1 MARDRVS
8 NMRKSL
14 AGPRSIMI
22 TFFRKFFQSKIGIGV
37 TLAFLGLIA
46 LAFASS
52 DVANTGS
59 FGGIAGGETVAE
71 VGGTTIDT
79 AELQVAAEVA
89 YNNARRENP
98 DLTMQEFIAGGGLE
112 SALDN
117 LIQRAAIAEYGEKH
131 GIIASDRLVDSELA
145 QIPAFAGLDGNFS
158 RAAFEQALRQQGLTE
173 KMVRDDIR
181 QALII
186 RQLLAPAQIGS
197 SFPEELAY
205 RYTTLLRESR
215 SGKIATIP
223 SSAFAPEADPTDEQL
238 AEFYAENRGRFT
250 VPERRV
256 IRYAQFDTSSIGEVA
271 PPTEAEIRARYEAN
285 ADQYRA
291 SERRTITQLIAPTE
305 AGANAILGKVRAGQ
319 SLAAAAEGTGL
330 SPSERTVEKQSYAA
344 ASSAAVANAVFQAEE
359 GAVVG
364 PVRSPLGWH
373 IVDVESVDRTEG
385 RTLAEARDE
394 IVEALTQEKRRE
406 ALNQFAEDVED
417 GFASGSTLADV
428 AGELG
433 VEVQR
438 TPPTLASGAIYGTNE
453 RVPELLDP
461 ILTTVAAMEEDSD
474 PILTEIVPG
483 EQFLIFDVAQFEEA
497 APPPLAQIEERVT
510 AAWKLD
516 RGAIAAKKAADA
528 VVAAVR
534 QGAELEEAMASIEA
548 PLPPVDS
555 IDLSRQALTA
565 AQQRVP
571 PPLALMFAMAE
582 GTVKKLEAPSNAG
595 WFVVKLDEIEP
606 GEVERDDPAIA
617 QARAELGRVAGQEF
631 AEQLDRAIQ
640 KEVGVTRNDNAI
652 RAVADQL
659 TGQGR

>member
-1 MARDRVS
+1 
-8 NMRKSL
+8 
-14 AGPRSIMI
+14 MI

-71 VGGTTIDT
+71 VGGTSIDT
-79 AELQVAAEVA
+79 AELRAATEVA

-98 DLTMQEFIAGGGLE
+98 DLTIQEFIAGGGLE
-112 SALDN
+112 GALDN
-117 LIQRAAIAEYGEKH
+117 LIQRAAITEYGEKY
-131 GIIASDRLVDSELA
+131 GIIASDRLIDSELA

-158 RAAFEQALRQQGLTE
+158 RAAFDQALRQQGLTE
-173 KMVRDDIR
+173 KMVRDDLR
-181 QALII
+181 QALVI

-197 SFPEELAY
+197 GFPEELAY

-215 SGKIATIP
+215 RGKIATIP
-223 SSAFAPEADPTDEQL
+223 SSAFAPETNPSDEQL
-238 AEFYAENRGRFT
+238 AEFYGENRARFT
-250 VPERRV
+250 IPERRV
-256 IRYAQFDTSSIGEVA
+256 IRYARFGADSIGEVA
-271 PPTEAEIRARYEAN
+271 APTPAEIRARYEAN
-285 ADQYRA
+285 ADEYRA
-291 SERRTITQLIAPTE
+291 SEERTITQLIAPTE
-305 AGANAILGKVRAGQ
+305 AGANAILAKVRAGQ
-319 SLAAAAEGTGL
+319 TLAAAAQGTGL
-330 SPSERTVEKQSYAA
+330 SPSEQTTERATYAS
-344 ASSAAVANAVFQAEE
+344 ASSAAVARAVFAADQ
-359 GAVVG
+359 GDVVG
-364 PVRSPLGWH
+364 PVQSPLGWH
-373 IVDVESVDRTEG
+373 IVDVDTVTRTEG
-385 RTLAEARDE
+385 RTLAQASEE
-394 IVEALTQEKRRE
+394 IAAALTELKRRE

-433 VEVQR
+433 VEVER
-438 TPPTLASGAIYGTNE
+438 TRPALASGVIYGTQE
-453 RVPELLDP
+453 RVPELLNP

-474 PILTEIVPG
+474 PILAEIVPG
-483 EQFLIFDVAQFEEA
+483 EEFLIFDVAQFDEA
-497 APPPLAQIEERVT
+497 APPPLTQIKDRVT

-516 RGAIAAKKAADA
+516 RGAAAAKKAADE
-528 VVAAVR
+528 VLAAVR
-534 QGAELEEAMASIEA
+534 GGADLDAAIADIDA
-548 PLPPVDS
+548 PLPPVDD

-565 AQQRVP
+565 QQQRVP

-582 GTVKKLEAPSNAG
+582 GTIKKLEAPTNAG
-595 WFVVKLDEIEP
+595 WFVVLLDDIIP

-617 QARAELGRVAGQEF
+617 QARTELGRVAGQEF

-652 RAVADQL
+652 RAVVEEL